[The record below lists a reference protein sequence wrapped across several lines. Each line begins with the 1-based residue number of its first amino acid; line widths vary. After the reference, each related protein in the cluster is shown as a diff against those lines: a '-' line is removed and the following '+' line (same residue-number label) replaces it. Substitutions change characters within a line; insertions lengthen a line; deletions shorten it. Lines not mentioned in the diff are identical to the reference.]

1 MKQSGKEIFTLT
13 QEKDVIEI
21 GEERQAEI
29 QKTVHAFISADIL
42 HRRTIEQWANDAGMH
57 RSGHRMLMH
66 LTRCGNTPTQK
77 DLAKHFDISP
87 AAVAVTLKKLE
98 SDGYI
103 EREKCASSSDS
114 RYNEIKIT
122 ERGKEA
128 ALASRKF
135 FHHVDSEAFKN
146 FTADELET
154 FTALL
159 ERMQENLKNIAPLN
173 FESEQNAKT
182 DTKETEE

>member
-1 MKQSGKEIFTLT
+1 MT
-13 QEKDVIEI
+13 EKNEVLIKD
-21 GEERQAEI
+21 EERPAEI
-29 QKTVHAFISADIL
+29 QRAVQAFISADIL
-42 HRRTIEQWANDAGMH
+42 HRRTIEQWAQDAGMH
-57 RSGHRMLMH
+57 RSQHRMLMH
-66 LTRCGNTPTQK
+66 LTRCGAMPTQK

-114 RYNEIKIT
+114 CYNEIKIT
-122 ERGKEA
+122 ERGKAA
-128 ALASRKF
+128 ALESRKF
-135 FHHVDSEAFKN
+135 FHHVDNEAFKD
-146 FTADELET
+146 FTAQELEL

-159 ERMQENLKNIAPLN
+159 ERMQENLKNVAPLN

-182 DTKETEE
+182 HKKETKE